1 MSYLNVKASLQATN
15 AENDDGPL
23 NAGRFATGQTN
34 PFNPFTP
41 TSAYKKTA
49 LISQGFQVSCS
60 IFRGESEVHH
70 KTCK

>member
-1 MSYLNVKASLQATN
+1 MSYLNVNASLQATN

-34 PFNPFTP
+34 P
-41 TSAYKKTA
+41 